1 MASIAEGDGWLLV
14 VGKILIL
21 KWNSTSL
28 LHPHDIPLTPHE
40 GGSLHSLEAKSL
52 AVESGEWIQWIPGS
66 WWLA

>member
-14 VGKILIL
+14 VGEIFIL

-28 LHPHDIPLTPHE
+28 LHPHDIPFRTPHVKV
-40 GGSLHSLEAKSL
+40 EASTPWKPSPL
-52 AVESGEWIQWIPGS
+52 PWNLVEWISGS